1 MGQELSGKVAIVTGA
16 AGGLGCAMAEL
27 FVKEGAKVVMA
38 DVNAEVGGQAA
49 AALMS
54 QWGKAVRFKRT
65 DVSNADEVQAL
76 VDFAVAEFGGLH
88 VMCNN
93 AGISGVMVERFLDD
107 DLKDFQRV
115 MGINLGGVM
124 LGTQRAARHMEKHGG
139 GSIINTASVAGYLAG
154 FGVMTYR
161 ASKAAVI
168 HFTKS
173 AAIDLAGHGIR
184 VNCIAPGS
192 IRTPMSSYSV
202 PGVSEETAR
211 RLSAAI
217 DATALAGQPLK
228 RPGKPEDVAQAALY
242 LASDRSAQVTGML
255 LPVDGGITAGDPVNH
270 LQEIMQARATVL
282 SQKKTGE

>member
-1 MGQELSGKVAIVTGA
+1 
-16 AGGLGCAMAEL
+16 
-27 FVKEGAKVVMA
+27 
-38 DVNAEVGGQAA
+38 
-49 AALMS
+49 
-54 QWGKAVRFKRT
+54 
-65 DVSNADEVQAL
+65 
-76 VDFAVAEFGGLH
+76 
-88 VMCNN
+88 
-93 AGISGVMVERFLDD
+93 MVERFLDD

-124 LGTQRAARHMEKHGG
+124 LGTQRAARHMAKHGG
-139 GSIINTASVAGYLAG
+139 GSIVNTASVAGYLAG

-173 AAIDLAGHGIR
+173 AAIDLAGYGIR

-192 IRTPMSSYSV
+192 IRTPMSSYCE

-211 RLSAAI
+211 RLNAAI

>member
-1 MGQELSGKVAIVTGA
+1 MAQELSGKVAIVTGG
-16 AGGLGCAMAEL
+16 AGGLGRAMAEL

-38 DVNAEVGGQAA
+38 DVNAEVGAQAA
-49 AALMS
+49 AEI
-54 QWGKAVRFKRT
+54 GKTCRFKRT

-76 VDFAVAEFGGLH
+76 IDFAVAEFGGLH

-124 LGTQRAARHMEKHGG
+124 LGTQRAARHMAKYGG
-139 GSIINTASVAGYLAG
+139 GSIVNMASVAGYLAG

-173 AAIDLAGHGIR
+173 AAIDLAGYGIR

-192 IRTPMSSYSV
+192 IRTPMSSYSE

-217 DATALAGQPLK
+217 DATALTGQPLK

-242 LASDRSAQVTGML
+242 LASDRSSQVTGML

-282 SQKKTGE
+282 SQKKTEE

>member
-1 MGQELSGKVAIVTGA
+1 
-16 AGGLGCAMAEL
+16 
-27 FVKEGAKVVMA
+27 MA
-38 DVNAEVGGQAA
+38 DVNADVGEQA
-49 AALMS
+49 
-54 QWGKAVRFKRT
+54 GKEIGKSVRFKRT

-76 VDFAVAEFGGLH
+76 VDFAVSEFGGLH
-88 VMCNN
+88 IMCNN

-107 DLKDFQRV
+107 ELKDFQRV

-124 LGTQRAARHMEKHGG
+124 LGTQRAARHMANHGG
-139 GSIINTASVAGYLAG
+139 GSIVNTASVAGYLAG

-173 AAIDLAGHGIR
+173 AAIDLAGYGIR

-192 IRTPMSSYSV
+192 IRTPMSSYGE
-202 PGVSEETAR
+202 PGVSEETAE
-211 RLSAAI
+211 RLRAAI
-217 DATALAGQPLK
+217 DATALKGQPLK

-270 LQEIMQARATVL
+270 LQEIMQTRATVL
-282 SQKKTGE
+282 SPKKTRE